1 MNCSLHDHGPLRFKR
16 TATRRDV
23 LKFALGSA
31 GIAAL
36 GPMLTRSLPT
46 AYGAPLGNK
55 ILILINMEGGCDT
68 LNSVIPN
75 VPNYLL
81 RRPTIGVPLA
91 SRLSLTGTSLYT
103 LHPGLPNIRNLFNS
117 AGADVALIQKVG
129 YPTPNLS
136 HFESQD
142 IYAQGVRNGFG
153 ALGIPESGWV
163 ARYADNYAPTPMGAV
178 SIGAGH
184 PKTFVGG
191 SSNPL
196 QIGSVQG
203 FKFGTDGGTFANNDA
218 YRKVNIQQILAGAT
232 TVGTPGEVR
241 AGIDQAF
248 QLSGQMQTAFAN
260 YSSSVVYPNRP
271 ISNNLKDIA
280 RIIQGGFETRIF
292 YTRQTS
298 LANGNGFDTH
308 SAEGATTG
316 THASLMSELDAA
328 INAFAL
334 DMTAM
339 NQWQNIVIAV
349 YTEFGRRNGENASG
363 GSDHGEAQSVI
374 LAGGAV
380 SGGIFGPNI
389 ADADLLPDDLA
400 YAVDFRDIWKEI
412 VNDHLGSNPAPV
424 FPEAQPINQT
434 LGVV

>member
-1 MNCSLHDHGPLRFKR
+1 MNCSCPDHGPIRFKR

-36 GPMLTRSLPT
+36 GPMINRSLPT
-46 AYGAPLGNK
+46 AYGAPQGNK

-68 LNSVIPN
+68 LNSVIPD
-75 VPNYLL
+75 VPNYLG
-81 RRPTIGVPLA
+81 RRPVIGIPLA
-91 SRLSLTGTSLYT
+91 SRLSLNGTSLYA
-103 LHPGLPNIRNLFNS
+103 LHPGLANIRNLFNS
-117 AGADVALIQKVG
+117 AGADVALVQKVG

-153 ALGIPESGWV
+153 PLGIPESGWV
-163 ARYADNYAPTPMGAV
+163 ARYADHYAPTPMGAV

-191 SSNPL
+191 VSNPL
-196 QIGSVQG
+196 QIGSVVN
-203 FKFGTDGGTFANNDA
+203 FKFNSDGSFTNNDA
-218 YRKVNIQQILAGAT
+218 YRKLNIQQILAGAT

-308 SAEGATTG
+308 SAEGTTAG
-316 THASLMSELDAA
+316 THGLLMGELDAA

-349 YTEFGRRNGENASG
+349 YTEFGRRNAENASAG
-363 GSDHGEAQSVI
+363 TDHGEAQSVI

-380 SGGIFGPNI
+380 IGGIFGPTITN
-389 ADADLLPDDLA
+389 ADLAPDDLA